1 MAIEWTPKISVSDET
16 IDGQYKKLL
25 GQINQLLYALGGRH
39 VIWIP
44 IKWRIWWKKRGRNS
58 LDLGIFILAFY

>member
-16 IDGQYKKLL
+16 IDGQYRKLL

-39 VIWIP
+39 VI
-44 IKWRIWWKKRGRNS
+44 
-58 LDLGIFILAFY
+58 